1 MNQGTRPLQPKWLFY
16 GLSFLVPI
24 AGIIIGAVYMSRPER
39 EAKDFG
45 KRCLIAAVL
54 YFVAACCC
62 IIMYISV
69 YIVLAIGLRGAEGY
83 SG

>member
-1 MNQGTRPLQPKWLFY
+1 MNQGTQPLKPKWLFY

-24 AGIIIGAVYMSRPER
+24 AGIIIGAIFMSKPDA

-45 KRCLIAAVL
+45 KRCLIAAVT

-62 IIMYISV
+62 IIAYISV
-69 YIVLAIGLRGAEGY
+69 YIVLAIGLRGMEGFNV
-83 SG
+83 